1 MSDSILPLFL
11 GGGLTLLVTGLFYEV
26 LCGTSRYISKV
37 NARPRGYMYIMT
49 VGVFVAHALS
59 ILIYA
64 LTYWL
69 LISYFDFTPFA
80 GETNNRFIDFV
91 YFSMTTYTSLG
102 VGDIHPLQGLRMLT
116 GIQTL
121 NGLVLITWS
130 ATFTYFSVQKM
141 WEEHGIEPKFCCS
154 TCNKETDKE

>member
-1 MSDSILPLFL
+1 MSDTIWPFFL
-11 GGGLTLLVTGLFYEV
+11 GGGLTFLVTGLFYEV
-26 LCGTSRYISKV
+26 LCCTSYCISKV
-37 NARPRGYMYIMT
+37 NAGPRGYMYIMT

-59 ILIYA
+59 ILVYA
-64 LTYWL
+64 LTYWI
-69 LISYFDFTPFA
+69 LISYFNFTPFA
-80 GETNNRFIDFV
+80 GETDNRFIDIM

-102 VGDIHPLQGLRMLT
+102 VGDIQPLQELRMLT
-116 GIQTL
+116 GIETL

-154 TCNKETDKE
+154 VCNKETEK